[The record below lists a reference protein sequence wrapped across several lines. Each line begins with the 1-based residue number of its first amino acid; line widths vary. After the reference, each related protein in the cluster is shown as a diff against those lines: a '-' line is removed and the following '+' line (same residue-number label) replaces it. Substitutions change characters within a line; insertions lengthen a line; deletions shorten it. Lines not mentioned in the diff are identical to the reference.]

1 MRISDWSSDVCS
13 SELGVGKFLRLESM
27 DGIQL
32 EAEDLQMADGK
43 LCLLLRERGFG
54 GQVGK
59 DDLGQRADDARE
71 ALVGIGGHAPAAR
84 KSVVEGKSVA
94 VRVDLGGRRL
104 LKQKT
109 TVSHSR

>member
-71 ALVGIGGHAPAAR
+71 ALVGIGGHAPAPLLRRRTRSFANIGAAAPR
-84 KSVVEGKSVA
+84 K
-94 VRVDLGGRRL
+94 
-104 LKQKT
+104 
-109 TVSHSR
+109 VSRTSW